1 MLRIPN
7 THSQSISARHKLDR
21 ERRERIPSPRERES
35 RERRPRQR
43 VLPELGRGAD
53 KRIGCRGNSCIP
65 RRPPPRRQ
73 TPQTSLGVPTW
84 FDSSSKNV
92 RRSKYSTDAKDPP
105 STAKCDG
112 FFVSLYLHGRLAR
125 DGDQWILL
133 VRACFFRVF
142 SSILPVPSTLSTA
155 RIARAAQSLHTS
167 SRCRLDNPSLANYP

>member
-7 THSQSISARHKLDR
+7 THSQSISARHKLGR
-21 ERRERIPSPRERES
+21 ERRERIPSLRERES

-43 VLPELGRGAD
+43 VLPELGRAAD

-84 FDSSSKNV
+84 FDSSSKKCAAVEVFHRRQRSTVHSEV
-92 RRSKYSTDAKDPP
+92 RRP
-105 STAKCDG
+105 
-112 FFVSLYLHGRLAR
+112 FVSLYLHGRLAR

-133 VRACFFRVF
+133 VRTCFFLFF
-142 SSILPVPSTLSTA
+142 SSNLPVPSTLSTA
-155 RIARAAQSLHTS
+155 RIVRAAQSLDPS
-167 SRCRLDNPSLANYP
+167 FRCRLDNPSLANYP